1 VKLTVVLKSP
11 AGAGATMNLGL
22 PGRAV
27 VELYRK
33 TQPCIKHKA
42 ILYKGQVSSTL
53 VGRAAS
59 KGTFLARRTAPLS
72 SLREHFRREGRTAAS
87 DFLSCAFMT
96 LVDDA
101 PSYSAQSTL
110 RFVKDHTI

>member
-1 VKLTVVLKSP
+1 MKLTVVLKSP
-11 AGAGATMNLGL
+11 VGAGATINLGL

-53 VGRAAS
+53 VGLRS
-59 KGTFLARRTAPLS
+59 KGTFLARRTVPLS
-72 SLREHFRREGRTAAS
+72 SLREHFRRESKTTAS

-110 RFVKDHTI
+110 RFVKDPSR